1 MTFNGKQLSAIAQLA
16 IAMAQADGHVEEE
29 ETNVIS
35 LELMGFGLDKTA
47 ATLLL
52 LQAAKMDA
60 AEALSCVRLMTNEQK
75 KYVTGFF
82 AAVMTADKDIDD
94 SEVKLWSL
102 ISLLADLP
110 TMTISEAL
118 IFWSTH

>member
-1 MTFNGKQLSAIAQLA
+1 MSK
-16 IAMAQADGHVEEE
+16 
-29 ETNVIS
+29 
-35 LELMGFGLDKTA
+35 
-47 ATLLL
+47 
-52 LQAAKMDA
+52 
-60 AEALSCVRLMTNEQK
+60 K

-110 TMTISEAL
+110 TMTIAEAL
-118 IFWSTH
+118 TFWSTH

>member
-1 MTFNGKQLSAIAQLA
+1 MMFNGKQLSAIAQLA

-60 AEALSCVRLMTNEQK
+60 ADALSCVRHMTYEQK
-75 KYVTGFF
+75 KIRHWVLRRR
-82 AAVMTADKDIDD
+82 DD
-94 SEVKLWSL
+94 RR
-102 ISLLADLP
+102 
-110 TMTISEAL
+110 
-118 IFWSTH
+118 